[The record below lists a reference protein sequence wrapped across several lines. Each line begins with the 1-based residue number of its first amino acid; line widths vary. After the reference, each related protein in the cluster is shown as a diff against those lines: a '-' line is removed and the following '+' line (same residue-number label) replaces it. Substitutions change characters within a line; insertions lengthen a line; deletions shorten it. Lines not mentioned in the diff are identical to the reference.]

1 MVNRN
6 LYYSIINV
14 LLLLLGMPLAAVAVS
29 PAQFRCVVIDPGHG
43 GKDPGAVAGK
53 LYEKSINLGV
63 ALHLGRMI
71 NDRFPNV
78 KVVYT
83 RSTDV
88 AVDLAR
94 RSEIANKAD
103 ADLFISIHTNANP
116 KPTPVGAETYV
127 MGLDKGNKN
136 MEVAMRENSVISFEN
151 DYTSRYEGYD
161 PTSAESMIM
170 FSLMQYAYLN
180 QSLGFAELIQSQ
192 YVKHGGRVDKG
203 VKQAGFLV
211 LWRTSMPSVL
221 TEVGFISNPE
231 EARFLGSDDGQKKIA
246 RSLFEAFALYV
257 TGLESTSATVPNS
270 TKKADSEPPRP
281 EKDNLVYRVQI
292 KSSTSKMAVNSRN
305 FGSYAGGV
313 VEKQIGGRY
322 KYFVEPS
329 DSYKEALLLQKKV
342 RQSFPDA
349 FVVKFRGETPVP
361 L

>member
-14 LLLLLGMPLAAVAVS
+14 LLLLIGMPLAVVAGS

-43 GKDPGAVAGK
+43 GKDPGAVTGK
-53 LYEKSINLGV
+53 LFEKNINLGV

-71 NDRFPNV
+71 NARFPDV

-116 KPTPVGAETYV
+116 KSTPIGTETYV

-136 MEVAMRENSVISFEN
+136 MAVAMRENSVISFEN

-180 QSLGFAELIQSQ
+180 QSLGFAELIQNQ

-221 TEVGFISNPE
+221 TEIGFISNPE
-231 EARFLGSDDGQKKIA
+231 EARFLGSSTGQQKIA
-246 RSLFEAFALYV
+246 GSIFEAFRLYIA
-257 TGLESTSATVPNS
+257 GLESSATIP
-270 TKKADSEPPRP
+270 DSEKVAVREPQKAIKN
-281 EKDNLVYRVQI
+281 EFVYRVQI
-292 KSSTSKMAVNSRN
+292 KSSASKMVVNTRH
-305 FGSYAGGV
+305 FGSYVGKV